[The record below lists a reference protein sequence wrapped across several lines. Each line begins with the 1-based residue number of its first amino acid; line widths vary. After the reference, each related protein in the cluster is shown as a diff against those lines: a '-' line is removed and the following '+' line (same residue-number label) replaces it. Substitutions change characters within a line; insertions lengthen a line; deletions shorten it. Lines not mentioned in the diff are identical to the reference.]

1 MQAARGAAALAKRCR
16 ATQIFAVANITPD
29 SFSDGGWVE
38 RGTAAGTGTAGE
50 ATAAFLEREFA
61 RMAEQGAEVIDVWV
75 RRREYRPGQLRGDP
89 GGGGTTA
96 RPRPARRRPAA
107 RAAPGP
113 LSDMCSFSIDTLNSA
128 TARLALDHGFRIVND
143 VSGGRH
149 DPGILAL
156 VAAEPS
162 VRYVMMY
169 CKHATGRADLAD
181 DQVDVASKVVRF
193 FDQQVPAALRA
204 GVRREQLI
212 IDPGQGA
219 FVSMQPEDSA
229 ELMRRGS
236 ELRERYGVPVLLG
249 PSRKGFLKALVSRDF
264 GAGQRCGASLA
275 AALFAVQCGADYIR
289 VHDVLATRQ
298 LLDAHAWLLE
308 SSQRAL
314 PPLAPP
320 AA

>member
-61 RMAEQGAEVIDVWV
+61 RMAEQGAEVIDVGGESTAPGSSAV
-75 RRREYRPGQLRGDP
+75 TQEEEARRLGPALRAAGQLL
-89 GGGGTTA
+89 A
-96 RPRPARRRPAA
+96 QRP
-107 RAAPGP
+107 
-113 LSDMCSFSIDTLNSA
+113 DMCSFSIDTLNSA